1 MNIPSLRHC
10 LTGLLAALS
19 MTCSLLAAPVQAANA
34 SQIDQNNEPLRAWI
48 ELAEAGSPNM
58 QYGLARMYSL
68 GTEAI
73 GVARN
78 EEQAAIWYRRA
89 ADQGHGKAQF
99 ALGQAYEEGRGVKQD
114 REAAL
119 HWYRRAADQGIP
131 EAKEK
136 LDAPLRQKTMPADS
150 PAPASPAVIHSES
163 EIMPGNFLSW
173 WQGALLLGFIAL
185 AFWRITG
192 SALGVSSSWDRI
204 IHWRDHAELGRAERT
219 MYSDRTRVT
228 DAMLAETI
236 AQFGKDAVADLLKKQ
251 PAQEDAC
258 SLQPGRVPDRRIPW
272 QAHVTFLA
280 MMAIGG
286 LAASVLRGEFHLRL
300 NLGPDFGNLFGS
312 GPHIWAIL
320 LVGGFLVG
328 FGTRMSGGCTSGHGL
343 SGCARLQ
350 PGSLAATASFFGAA
364 VVTSLLMEMLK

>member
-1 MNIPSLRHC
+1 MNMLSLPNC
-10 LTGLLAALS
+10 LTSLLAALS
-19 MTCSLLAAPVQAANA
+19 LTCSMLAAPAQAA
-34 SQIDQNNEPLRAWI
+34 DTGQNNEALRAWI

-73 GVARN
+73 GVVRD
-78 EEQAAIWYRRA
+78 EEQAVVWYRRA

-99 ALGQAYEEGRGVKQD
+99 ALGQAYEEGRGVRQD
-114 REAAL
+114 RETAL
-119 HWYRRAADQGIP
+119 QWYRRAAEQGIP

-136 LDAPLRQKTMPADS
+136 LNAPIQPKTMPADS
-150 PAPASPAVIHSES
+150 PASAAPTGIRAVPE
-163 EIMPGNFLSW
+163 ETPRYFLSW
-173 WQGALLLGFIAL
+173 WQGALLLAFITL
-185 AFWRITG
+185 AFWWITG

-204 IHWRDHAELGRAERT
+204 VHWRDDEELGRAERA
-219 MYSDRTRVT
+219 MHGDRARVT

-258 SLQPGRVPDRRIPW
+258 STQPGRVPDRRIPW

-300 NLGPDFGNLFGS
+300 NLGPEFGQLFGN
-312 GPHIWAIL
+312 GPHTWAIL
-320 LVGGFLVG
+320 LVGGLLVG

-350 PGSLAATASFFGAA
+350 PGSLAATVSFFSAA
-364 VVTSLLMEMLK
+364 VATSLLLEMLK

>member
-1 MNIPSLRHC
+1 MKIFSLANG
-10 LTGLLAALS
+10 LTNLLAALA
-19 MTCSLLAAPVQAANA
+19 TACSLLAAPAQAADGDEA
-34 SQIDQNNEPLRAWI
+34 LRTWI
-48 ELAEAGSPNM
+48 ELAETGNPNM

-68 GTEAI
+68 GAETL

-78 EEQAAIWYRRA
+78 EEKAATWYRRA
-89 ADQGHGKAQF
+89 ADQGHVKAQF

-114 REAAL
+114 REAATQ
-119 HWYRRAADQGIP
+119 WYRRAADRGMP

-136 LDAPLRQKTMPADS
+136 IEASSPPQTVPADS
-150 PAPASPAVIHSES
+150 PPAPAAPAAIHSDAGETPRS
-163 EIMPGNFLSW
+163 FLRW
-173 WQGALLLGFIAL
+173 WQGALLLGFITL
-185 AFWRITG
+185 AFWWVTG

-204 IHWRDHAELGRAERT
+204 VHWRDDEELGRAERT
-219 MYSDRTRVT
+219 MHGDRARVT

-236 AQFGKDAVADLLKKQ
+236 AQFGKDAVADLLKQQ
-251 PAQEDAC
+251 PAPAG
-258 SLQPGRVPDRRIPW
+258 SPAPGRVPDRRIPW

-286 LAASVLRGEFHLRL
+286 LIASVLRGEFHLRL
-300 NLGPDFGNLFGS
+300 HLGPEYAQLFGS
-312 GPHIWAIL
+312 GPQVWAIL

-350 PGSLAATASFFGAA
+350 PGSLAATAAFFSAA
-364 VVTSLLMEMLK
+364 VATSLLMEVLK

>member
-1 MNIPSLRHC
+1 MNMLSLPNY
-10 LTGLLAALS
+10 LTSALAALS
-19 MTCSLLAAPVQAANA
+19 LIGSLLVTPVQAADTSHGDDA
-34 SQIDQNNEPLRAWI
+34 LRTWI
-48 ELAEAGSPNM
+48 ELAEGGSPNM

-68 GTEAI
+68 GAEAI

-78 EEQAAIWYRRA
+78 DEQAAKWYRRA

-99 ALGQAYEEGRGVKQD
+99 ELGQAYAEGRGVKQD
-114 REAAL
+114 RETAL
-119 HWYRRAADQGIP
+119 QWYRRAADQGVP

-136 LDAPLRQKTMPADS
+136 LDAALRPKIIST
-150 PAPASPAVIHSES
+150 ASPASASPAGIRTAPENTTHS
-163 EIMPGNFLSW
+163 FLSW
-173 WQGALLLGFIAL
+173 WQGAALLGFITL

-204 IHWRDHAELGRAERT
+204 VHWRDEAAQGHAERT

-251 PAQEDAC
+251 PVQEDSC
-258 SLQPGRVPDRRIPW
+258 SLPPGRVPDRRIPW

-286 LAASVLRGEFHLRL
+286 LLASVLRGEFHLQ
-300 NLGPDFGNLFGS
+300 LGLGSDFAQLFGS

-320 LVGGFLVG
+320 LVGGALVG

-350 PGSLAATASFFGAA
+350 PGSLAGTASFFGAA
-364 VVTSLLMEMLK
+364 VVTSLLLEMLK